1 MNLME
6 SSGLAKRYRRSW
18 ALRDCTLAIPAGHV
32 VALVGPNG
40 AGKTTL
46 LNLAVGLLRL
56 TAGRISVLGGEKPGS
71 DAARSRIGFV
81 AQDAPLYGHLSAGDM
96 LHLAKNLNL
105 TWDQD
110 RAQARLADLGIPLA
124 RKVRQLSG
132 GQRAQLALTI
142 ALAKRPEV
150 LILDEPLASLDPLA
164 RHDFMGSLM
173 AAVAEDGLSVV
184 FSSHVVA
191 ELERIAD
198 YLVVLNQGRLQLAGE
213 VDVLLGAHRILT
225 GPGGEMALDSKRIAA
240 VRATQASAQ
249 AHLLVRTSAAD
260 DPVPAGWLSSPASLE
275 DLVLAYLRDPKAS
288 ILPGP
293 DLTAAAGGQA
303 VRA

>member
-1 MNLME
+1 MKLME
-6 SSGLAKRYRRSW
+6 SSGLAKRYRRTW
-18 ALRDCTLAIPAGHV
+18 ALRDCTLAIPARHV

-46 LNLAVGLLRL
+46 LNLAVGLLRP
-56 TAGRISVLGGEKPGS
+56 TAGQISVLGGEKPGS
-71 DAARSRIGFV
+71 DAARRRIGFV
-81 AQDAPLYGHLSAGDM
+81 AQDAPLYGHLPAGDM
-96 LHLAKNLNL
+96 LHLARNLNL
-105 TWDQD
+105 TWDEK
-110 RAQARLADLGIPLA
+110 RARSRLADLGIPLA
-124 RKVRQLSG
+124 RKVRHLSG

-142 ALAKRPEV
+142 ALAKRPEL

-198 YLVVLNQGRLQLAGE
+198 YLVVLNEGRPQLAGE

-225 GPGGEMALDSKRIAA
+225 GPGGEMALDSKRIA
-240 VRATQASAQ
+240 VVQATQAGAM

-260 DPVPAGWLSSPASLE
+260 DPVPSGWLFSPATLE

-288 ILPGP
+288 VLPGP